1 MPEDKIILEGLL
13 FYGYHGVLTE
23 EQTLGQ
29 PFKVSVTLYL
39 PLGPAGR
46 EDNLEKTINYAHV
59 YRDIAA
65 IMEGPSVQLLETLA
79 ERIAGAVLAYE
90 AALAVQVTVEKTKPP
105 IPGMMDGVKICIHR
119 VKE

>member
-1 MPEDKIILEGLL
+1 LPEDKIILEGLL
-13 FYGYHGVLTE
+13 FYGYHGVLAE
-23 EQTLGQ
+23 EKALGQ
-29 PFKVSVTLYL
+29 PFSVSVTLYL
-39 PLGPAGR
+39 PLEEAGR

-65 IMEGPSVQLLETLA
+65 IMEGPPVQLLEALA

-90 AALAVQVTVEKTKPP
+90 AVSAVQVTVAKPKPP

-119 VKE
+119 EK